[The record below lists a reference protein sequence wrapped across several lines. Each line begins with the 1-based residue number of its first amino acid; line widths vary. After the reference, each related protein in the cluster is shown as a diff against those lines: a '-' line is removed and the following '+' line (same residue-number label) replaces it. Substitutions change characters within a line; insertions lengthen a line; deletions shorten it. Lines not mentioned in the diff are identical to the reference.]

1 MPSVYFTEQALSDI
15 ERILEFL
22 EQQESDFA
30 VAVGEQL
37 VDATS
42 ILQRH
47 PLIGRP
53 TPHDLREFVIATG
66 RSGYVAL
73 YRFLPAKDRIDVLAI
88 RHQSECGFSE

>member
-1 MPSVYFTEQALSDI
+1 MPSVYFTEQAMYDI

-22 EQQESDFA
+22 EQQEPDFA

-53 TPHDLREFVIATG
+53 TPHDLREFVISTG

-88 RHQSECGFSE
+88 RHQRECGFSE